1 MLCTLKS
8 LWYIMNI
15 WDIYVRNI
23 EVQLWVHVCDYNHL
37 IWVVQYFNVLV
48 DRHDGPV
55 WQLAWAHPMF
65 GNLIA
70 SCSYDRKVIIWKETN
85 GSWGKLYEY
94 QNHDSSGIIDWQFVQ
109 KTFYCFFKNK
119 KWNSNMLKSKVVK
132 EFNFEMKEYVLT
144 HFKKYF
150 FGIYM

>member
-1 MLCTLKS
+1 MCG
-8 LWYIMNI
+8 
-15 WDIYVRNI
+15 
-23 EVQLWVHVCDYNHL
+23 YNHL

-109 KTFYCFFKNK
+109 KTFY
-119 KWNSNMLKSKVVK
+119 
-132 EFNFEMKEYVLT
+132 
-144 HFKKYF
+144 YF
-150 FGIYM
+150 LRTRSEIQTC

>member
-1 MLCTLKS
+1 M
-8 LWYIMNI
+8 
-15 WDIYVRNI
+15 
-23 EVQLWVHVCDYNHL
+23 NHL
-37 IWVVQYFNVLV
+37 IWVVQYFNELV

-94 QNHDSSGIIDWQFVQ
+94 QNHDSSGRIDWQFVQ
-109 KTFYCFFKNK
+109 KTFYFFLRTR
-119 KWNSNMLKSKVVK
+119 S
-132 EFNFEMKEYVLT
+132 EIQT
-144 HFKKYF
+144 C
-150 FGIYM
+150 